1 MIVELIST
9 GSELLLGDTI
19 NTNVAWLARELN
31 KLGYTVAF
39 QSTIGDNPT
48 RMEDCFKLAG
58 SRADLVVCTGGL
70 GPTQGDITR
79 PSLAKAIGLEL
90 LELNA
95 DAERMV
101 KAFFANKGREMP
113 DPSRRE
119 MMLPV
124 GSQAL
129 MNSCGVAPGVAVQ
142 AEGTTYILLPGPPAE
157 MKAVFDE
164 SVRPYLMEHFG
175 GQGVVQS
182 HRYAVYGMRELE
194 LESALMDLVKA
205 QQNPTIAFLIK
216 NGYIE
221 LRITAKAMTPEEA
234 EALLAPWDAILR
246 ERLGDS
252 LGRRL
257 EKSMLELVTDALLE
271 AEATVATAE
280 SCTGGLVG
288 KKLTEMPGSSAYV
301 QGGVIS
307 YSNEV
312 KHKVLGVPQEELDT
326 YGAVSEEVAKSMA
339 EGTRKLLGTTYGVS
353 TTGIA
358 GPGGGTATKPVG
370 LVYIG
375 VSGPNGTVAYR
386 NDFIGD
392 RESIRQSTAER
403 ALYLLYQAIT
413 GKR

>member
-1 MIVELIST
+1 
-9 GSELLLGDTI
+9 
-19 NTNVAWLARELN
+19 
-31 KLGYTVAF
+31 
-39 QSTIGDNPT
+39 
-48 RMEDCFKLAG
+48 
-58 SRADLVVCTGGL
+58 
-70 GPTQGDITR
+70 
-79 PSLAKAIGLEL
+79 
-90 LELNA
+90 
-95 DAERMV
+95 
-101 KAFFANKGREMP
+101 
-113 DPSRRE
+113 
-119 MMLPV
+119 
-124 GSQAL
+124 
-129 MNSCGVAPGVAVQ
+129 
-142 AEGTTYILLPGPPAE
+142 
-157 MKAVFDE
+157 
-164 SVRPYLMEHFG
+164 
-175 GQGVVQS
+175 
-182 HRYAVYGMRELE
+182 
-194 LESALMDLVKA
+194 
-205 QQNPTIAFLIK
+205 
-216 NGYIE
+216 
-221 LRITAKAMTPEEA
+221 MTPEEA

-312 KHKVLGVPQEELDT
+312 KHKVLGVPQEELDN

>member
-9 GSELLLGDTI
+9 GSELLLGDII
-19 NTNVAWLARELN
+19 NTNVAWLAREMN

-39 QSTIGDNPT
+39 QSTIGDNPA
-48 RMEDCFKLAG
+48 RMEECFRLAA

-79 PSLAKAIGLEL
+79 SSLAKAIGLEL
-90 LELNA
+90 ELNH

-101 KAFFANKGREMP
+101 KAFFENKGREMP

-124 GSQAL
+124 GSEAL
-129 MNSCGVAPGVAVQ
+129 NNSCGVAPGVAVQ
-142 AEGTTYILLPGPPAE
+142 ADGTTYILLPGPPAE

-164 SVRPYLMEHFG
+164 SVRPYLTKYFG
-175 GQGVVQS
+175 GQGVVKS
-182 HRYAVYGMRELE
+182 HRYAVYGLRELE
-194 LESALMDLVKA
+194 LEASLMDLVKT

-221 LRITAKAMTPEEA
+221 LRITAKAMTLEEA
-234 EALLAPWDAILR
+234 ETLLAPWDAILR

-271 AEATVATAE
+271 AGATVATAE

-288 KKLTEMPGSSAYV
+288 KRLTDMPGSSAYV

-312 KHKVLGVPQEELDT
+312 KHKVLGVPQDELDT
-326 YGAVSEEVAKSMA
+326 YGAVSEQVAKSMA
-339 EGTRKLLGTTYGVS
+339 AGTRKLLGTTYGVS

-358 GPGGGTATKPVG
+358 GPGGGTVTKPVG

-375 VSGPNGTVAYR
+375 VSGPEGTVAYR

-413 GKR
+413 GKK